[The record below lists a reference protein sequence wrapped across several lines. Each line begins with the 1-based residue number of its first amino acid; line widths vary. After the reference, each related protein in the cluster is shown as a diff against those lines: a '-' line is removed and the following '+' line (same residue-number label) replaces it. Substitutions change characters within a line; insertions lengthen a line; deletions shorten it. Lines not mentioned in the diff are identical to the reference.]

1 MKRGLIVALA
11 ALVLAACA
19 SAPAGGGSFSMEKVE
34 AFVAGVTTKD
44 EARATLGQPTQEV
57 PSLNNHTTLHYEF
70 ARTPTADDP
79 STSVIIVL
87 LFDQQ
92 NRFVRWRGYASE

>member
-1 MKRGLIVALA
+1 MKLGLVSALVALF
-11 ALVLAACA
+11 LAACA

-34 AFVAGVTTKD
+34 AFVAGEATRD
-44 EARATLGQPTQEV
+44 EALATLGRPTQQM

-79 STSVIIVL
+79 STSTIIVL

-92 NRFVRWRGYASE
+92 NKFVRWRGYASQ